1 MTKEARVFI
10 AEYMMEKFG
19 FDPIQDEVYAI
30 VPEGR
35 RDIAVVRAM
44 IEKKRE
50 NYIFLVWI
58 NKKGKL
64 QKIELKESSGGKD
77 IHVDQILIQN
87 KEIIISIDS
96 GEGYSKRHL
105 MEKLKINLS
114 ELKGLK

>member
-44 IEKKRE
+44 I
-50 NYIFLVWI
+50 
-58 NKKGKL
+58 
-64 QKIELKESSGGKD
+64 
-77 IHVDQILIQN
+77 
-87 KEIIISIDS
+87 
-96 GEGYSKRHL
+96 
-105 MEKLKINLS
+105 
-114 ELKGLK
+114 